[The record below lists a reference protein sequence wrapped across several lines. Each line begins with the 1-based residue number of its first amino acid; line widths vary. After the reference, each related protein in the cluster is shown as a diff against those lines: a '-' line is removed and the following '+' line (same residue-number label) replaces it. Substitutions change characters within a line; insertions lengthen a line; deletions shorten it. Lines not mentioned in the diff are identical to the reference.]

1 MDTAGEGEGATN
13 QESSIAI
20 YALPCIEQIASGK
33 LLQNTGSSA
42 QCSDNLEGGMEGDE
56 REVQEGGGHINTQV
70 ADSHCCTAETH
81 TTL

>member
-20 YALPCIEQIASGK
+20 YTLPCVEQIASGK

-42 QCSDNLEGGMEGDE
+42 QCSDNLEGGMEMRG
-56 REVQEGGGHINTQV
+56 RSKGRGV
-70 ADSHCCTAETH
+70 
-81 TTL
+81 